1 MRSFYVVRSDD
12 QILDMGEFLSV
23 EDFLRLADND
33 GFIAWDHK
41 GSYFIIPTFQLK
53 NAASL
58 IRSRNRGFMEFND
71 TDAIRWFMKF
81 NSTNAIRLDPLL
93 AEAITGR

>member
-1 MRSFYVVRSDD
+1 MRSFYVARSDD

-23 EDFLRLADND
+23 EDFLRLADNG

-41 GSYFIIPTFQLK
+41 GSYFIIPAFQLK

-58 IRSRNRGFMEFND
+58 IRSRNRGFMESND
-71 TDAIRWFMKF
+71 TDAIRRLMKF